1 MFFLRLEEDETGKVL
16 DDSGEPQGTSHR
28 ITGRDRADRD
38 RADRDRAGRSI
49 AGRKEASHGLR
60 QGRRPSGGEPRC
72 AAAGRLPVI
81 AIVSSSGGLLT
92 TGRVLSGLP
101 GTFPG
106 AVIVLQHISPDHRS
120 LLPMILSRR
129 TELPVEAARDGQP
142 LLPGRVVVAPPGH
155 HLLVTS
161 GLRLALIVSGPLP
174 PPRPSADLLLTS
186 LALACGPDARA
197 VVLSGDGN
205 DGATGATAIHRFG
218 GTVIVTDEATTPH
231 FSMARAC
238 LARGGIVDHVVPLPE
253 VAPLLMG
260 LVAERRPT

>member
-1 MFFLRLEEDETGKVL
+1 MVCAK
-16 DDSGEPQGTSHR
+16 DD
-28 ITGRDRADRD
+28 A
-38 RADRDRAGRSI
+38 
-49 AGRKEASHGLR
+49 
-60 QGRRPSGGEPRC
+60 RPVANRGARPP
-72 AAAGRLPVI
+72 GRLPVI